1 MQRNF
6 LVAFTFICGLA
17 MVASFFMPI
26 LQGLQDMLS
35 KFGIIVISFS
45 LLLGMGS
52 ILVVNVQKI
61 QRRHADTPYSIVL
74 LIAMFVMLVSG
85 IVFGIKPV
93 ESRIES
99 VTLETLFDYL
109 FQTVMVPMSSTM
121 FSLLAFFIA
130 SAAYRAF
137 RARTPEATM
146 LLVAAFLVMLGQ
158 VPIGNIWII
167 PQIKDFIMEVIN
179 TAGQRAIMIGAA
191 LGVVSVSLRILLG
204 IERPYEQ

>member
-17 MVASFFMPI
+17 MIASFFMPI

-74 LIAMFVMLVSG
+74 LIAMFVMLVCG
-85 IVFGIKPV
+85 IVFGIKPL

>member
-17 MVASFFMPI
+17 MIASFFMPI

-85 IVFGIKPV
+85 IVFGIKPL

-158 VPIGNIWII
+158 VPIGNFWII

-191 LGVVSVSLRILLG
+191 LGLVSVSLRILLG

>member
-6 LVAFTFICGLA
+6 LVAFTFICGVA
-17 MVASFFMPI
+17 MIASFFMPI

-74 LIAMFVMLVSG
+74 LVAMFVMLVCG
-85 IVFGIKPV
+85 IVFGIKPL

-99 VTLETLFDYL
+99 VTMETLFDYL
-109 FQTVMVPMSSTM
+109 FQMVMVPMSSTM

-158 VPIGNIWII
+158 VPIGNFWII

-191 LGVVSVSLRILLG
+191 LGLVSVSLRILLG

>member
-17 MVASFFMPI
+17 MIASFFMPI

-74 LIAMFVMLVSG
+74 LIAMFVMLIAG

-158 VPIGNIWII
+158 VPIGNFWII

-191 LGVVSVSLRILLG
+191 LGLVSVSLRILLG

>member
-17 MVASFFMPI
+17 MIASFFMPI

-109 FQTVMVPMSSTM
+109 FQTIMVPMSSTM

-158 VPIGNIWII
+158 VPIGNFWVI

-191 LGVVSVSLRILLG
+191 LGLVSVSLRILLG

>member
-17 MVASFFMPI
+17 MIASFFMPI

-74 LIAMFVMLVSG
+74 LVAMFVMLVSG

>member
-6 LVAFTFICGLA
+6 LVAFTFICGVA
-17 MVASFFMPI
+17 MIASFFMPV
-26 LQGLQDMLS
+26 LQGLQDLLS

-74 LIAMFVMLVSG
+74 LVAMFVMLISG

-158 VPIGNIWII
+158 VPIGNFWII

>member
-6 LVAFTFICGLA
+6 LVAFTFICGAA
-17 MVASFFMPI
+17 MIASFFMPI
-26 LQGLQDMLS
+26 LQGLQDLLS

-74 LIAMFVMLVSG
+74 LVAMFVMLVSG

-158 VPIGNIWII
+158 VPIGNFWII

-191 LGVVSVSLRILLG
+191 LGLVSVSLRILLG

>member
-1 MQRNF
+1 
-6 LVAFTFICGLA
+6 
-17 MVASFFMPI
+17 
-26 LQGLQDMLS
+26 
-35 KFGIIVISFS
+35 
-45 LLLGMGS
+45 
-52 ILVVNVQKI
+52 
-61 QRRHADTPYSIVL
+61 
-74 LIAMFVMLVSG
+74 MFVMLIAG
-85 IVFGIKPV
+85 IVFGIKPL